1 MSVKLLALDTS
12 TEACSAALLIDGEIR
27 QHYQVAP
34 REHTHLIL
42 GMIENLLQNAGLKSS
57 DIDVM
62 AFGRGP
68 GSFMGVRV
76 AAGVVQGIAFAH
88 SIPVVPVSTLAA
100 MACVA
105 MVETGQTQVLAAIDA
120 RMKEVYWG
128 AYRQNEDGRIVLQ
141 GEECVFAPEK
151 APIPEQG
158 EWVTAGTGWASYG
171 DVMKPALGDRCIR
184 SLDECFPSAEA
195 IAKLAIGFYENG
207 DVVSAAEAIPVYLRD
222 NVASKPKS
230 AFNMPL
236 K

>member
-12 TEACSAALLIDGEIR
+12 TEACSAALSIDGEITQR
-27 QHYQVAP
+27 YQVAP

-42 GMIENLLQNAGLKSS
+42 GMIENLLHDAGLKSS
-57 DIDVM
+57 EVDVM

-100 MACVA
+100 IASVA
-105 MVETGQTQVLAAIDA
+105 MQQTGQTQVLAAIDA

-128 AYRQNEDGRIVLQ
+128 AYQQNESGQIVLQ
-141 GEECVFAPEK
+141 GEECVVAPDK
-151 APIPEQG
+151 APVPEEG
-158 EWVTAGTGWASYG
+158 EWVTAGTGWGSYG
-171 DVMKPALGDRCIR
+171 AVMKLALGDRCIK
-184 SLDECFPSAEA
+184 SLDECFPTAEV
-195 IAKLAIGFYENG
+195 IAKLAIVAYENG
-207 DVVSAAEAIPVYLRD
+207 EAVSAAEAIPVYLRD

-230 AFNMPL
+230 AV
-236 K
+236 

>member
-1 MSVKLLALDTS
+1 MKLLALDTS
-12 TEACSAALLIDGEIR
+12 TEACSAALSIDGEIK
-27 QHYQVAP
+27 QLYQVAP

-42 GMIENLLQNAGLKSS
+42 GMIESLLQEAGLKSS

-100 MACVA
+100 MASVA
-105 MVETGQTQVLAAIDA
+105 MLETGQTQVLAAIDA

-128 AYRQNEDGRIVLQ
+128 AYQQNEAGEIILL
-141 GEECVFAPEK
+141 GEECVVAPEL
-151 APIPEQG
+151 APIPAQG
-158 EWVTAGTGWASYG
+158 EWVTAGTGWGSYG
-171 DVMKPALGDRCIR
+171 GIMRSALGERCLA

-195 IAKLAIGFYENG
+195 VARLAISAYENG
-207 DVVSAAEAIPVYLRD
+207 GAVTAAQAVPVYLRD

-230 AFNMPL
+230 AR
-236 K
+236 

>member
-1 MSVKLLALDTS
+1 MKLLALDTS
-12 TEACSAALLIDGEIR
+12 TEACSAALSIDGEIK

-42 GMIENLLQNAGLKSS
+42 GMIESLLQDAGLKSS

-100 MACVA
+100 MASVA
-105 MVETGQTQVLAAIDA
+105 MQETGQTQVLAAIDA

-128 AYRQNEDGRIVLQ
+128 AYCQDEAGQIVLQ
-141 GEECVFAPEK
+141 GEECVVAPEQ
-151 APIPEQG
+151 APVPAQG
-158 EWVTAGTGWASYG
+158 EWLTAGTGWASYG
-171 DVMKPALGDRCIR
+171 AIMRSALGERCVG
-184 SLDECFPSAEA
+184 SLPDCFPSAEA
-195 IAKLAIGFYENG
+195 IARLAISAYQNG
-207 DVVSAAEAIPVYLRD
+207 GAVTAAEAVPVYLRD

-230 AFNMPL
+230 AL
-236 K
+236 